1 MKESK
6 IIGASLGG
14 FKGLT
19 LEKAMDLYL
28 ELSNDFSLNA
38 VEIRLEKEKGIL
50 SLWSWKTNNEIVDFL
65 EKLEVTGAHLPFV
78 YLNPISPNPRI
89 KEESLNQIKV
99 GIEKASELNMDHYV
113 MHARGFAYG
122 LIYEQQLN
130 EWREV
135 IKELT
140 EYAKDDSILLTIE
153 NVDFLSNLNDL
164 VNVVNEINSKW
175 LKMTLDVGHAH
186 TRSVPPLSS
195 YPVKELV
202 LRSMDIFLPFIIT
215 KNMPY
220 GEYGSVEN
228 FIKSEHDLIS
238 NLHVHD
244 YDGMRGHIAIGE
256 GKLDFSFLSV
266 LKNNFKGPFTFEVD
280 SRTIKMTL
288 RETIENSGS

>member
-99 GIEKASELNMDHYV
+99 GIEKCV
-113 MHARGFAYG
+113 C
-122 LIYEQQLN
+122 
-130 EWREV
+130 
-135 IKELT
+135 
-140 EYAKDDSILLTIE
+140 
-153 NVDFLSNLNDL
+153 
-164 VNVVNEINSKW
+164 VN
-175 LKMTLDVGHAH
+175 
-186 TRSVPPLSS
+186 
-195 YPVKELV
+195 
-202 LRSMDIFLPFIIT
+202 
-215 KNMPY
+215 
-220 GEYGSVEN
+220 
-228 FIKSEHDLIS
+228 
-238 NLHVHD
+238 
-244 YDGMRGHIAIGE
+244 
-256 GKLDFSFLSV
+256 
-266 LKNNFKGPFTFEVD
+266 
-280 SRTIKMTL
+280 
-288 RETIENSGS
+288 